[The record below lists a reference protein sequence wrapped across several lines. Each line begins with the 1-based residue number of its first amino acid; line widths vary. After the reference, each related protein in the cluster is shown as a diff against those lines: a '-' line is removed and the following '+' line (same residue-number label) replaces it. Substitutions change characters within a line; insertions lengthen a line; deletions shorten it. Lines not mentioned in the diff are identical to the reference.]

1 MSEAKS
7 QIVPAFFIVHAANA
21 DEADL
26 AAIEQRDKLT
36 LIGGPLLYLDEG
48 IPTVPAVEI
57 EEYTSILD
65 HYPRADL
72 LQAVL
77 GHKNP
82 VEEAAKL
89 AEQVA
94 MLQHWLSVQ
103 TTWVE
108 ASLKCDQHL
117 WDGDQREAAT
127 HGCKKSRELLAKLQ
141 PAAKCAGPSPF

>member
-1 MSEAKS
+1 MSEAKP
-7 QIVPAFFIVHAANA
+7 QIVPAFFIIHAANA
-21 DEADL
+21 EQADL

-36 LIGGPLLYLDEG
+36 LSGGSLLYLDEG
-48 IPTVPAVEI
+48 LPTAPAVEV

-65 HYPRADL
+65 HYPRAKL
-72 LQAVL
+72 LQAVH

-82 VEEAAKL
+82 VEDAAML

-94 MLQHWLSVQ
+94 MLQHWLTVQ

-127 HGCKKSRELLAKLQ
+127 YGCKESRELLAKLH